1 MIASKDISVVMQG
14 PVEWAHDPLSGLG
27 VTLALYQNVRKL
39 LPGAEVILS
48 TWEGQKIDD
57 FGFDKVVLS
66 EDPGPQGTWPSFV
79 PNNINRQIVN
89 TVAGLKAATRK
100 YALKIRTDMVLKG
113 VDFIEY
119 FEKAAPLKV
128 DKRNIFSRPI
138 VTNNLTSRNSLE
150 ILKQL
155 PNHPL
160 PFHPSDHASFGLRED
175 ILALWDIPLQSDDDA
190 YHFLDMSQPN
200 RFRLADLSKLAPE
213 QYVLTSAIAKKTPID
228 ILHYA
233 DKRDH
238 IIALSEFYFST
249 HILSVPDRLFP
260 VHFPKY
266 HTDHHFSFEW
276 MRRNPDLKLL
286 TEKNQS
292 KVLVSREQ
300 QAKKKKQSMFIRV
313 ATYPFRKPQKFKD
326 RVARF
331 FSA

>member
-14 PVEWAHDPLSGLG
+14 PLEWAHDPLSGLG
-27 VTLALYQNVRKL
+27 VTFALYQNVRKL
-39 LPGAEVILS
+39 LPDAELILS

-57 FGFDKVVLS
+57 FGFDEVVLS
-66 EDPGPQGTWPSFV
+66 KDPGPQGTWPSFV
-79 PNNINRQIVN
+79 PNNVNRQITS
-89 TVAGLKAATRK
+89 TVAGLKTATRK

-113 VDFIEY
+113 TDFIEY
-119 FEKAAPLKV
+119 FEKAAPLKA

-138 VTNNLTSRNSLE
+138 VTNNLTSRNTPEL
-150 ILKQL
+150 LKKL

-160 PFHPSDHASFGLRED
+160 AFHPSDHASFGLRED
-175 ILALWDIPLQSDDDA
+175 ILALWDIPLQSDEEA
-190 YHFLDMSQPN
+190 YYFLDMSQPN
-200 RFRLADLSKLAPE
+200 RFRLADLSKLTPE
-213 QYVLTSAIAKKTPID
+213 QYVLTSAIAKKTPVD

-233 DKRDH
+233 DRRDH

-260 VHFPKY
+260 IHFPKY

-286 TEKNQS
+286 AEKNQS
-292 KVLVSREQ
+292 TVALSSGRREN
-300 QAKKKKQSMFIRV
+300 KKKQPMFFRIM
-313 ATYPFRKPQKFKD
+313 TYPFRKPEKFKE
-326 RVARF
+326 RLTRL